1 MWFVWVWKSIFP
13 QLVFALSVYFFSSQW
28 CACEWKRL
36 GSTICLSLGSRWQWH
51 IKPVSKWMS
60 STKCPFQSP
69 KNKMGPQT
77 YSQNDK
83 RDGSPVQNHLCMICD
98 KAILQKFKSSVIH
111 IIIDVTIWRIF
122 AHSTVNSLQIFTQS
136 DVWHLSY
143 FLTLSPPI
151 TSFASLNICI
161 LNYYLG
167 KLFFWKKT
175 FSFAENFVSMLKY
188 LAKWIRRMVSS
199 FWIHLSM

>member
-1 MWFVWVWKSIFP
+1 MEKHMSSIGFCP
-13 QLVFALSVYFFSSQW
+13 VGLLFSSQW

-36 GSTICLSLGSRWQWH
+36 GSPTICLSLGSRWQWH

-143 FLTLSPPI
+143 FLTLSLPQLHHLPLWISAYWI
-151 TSFASLNICI
+151 TTLANFSSEKKPSVLLKISFQCWN
-161 LNYYLG
+161 
-167 KLFFWKKT
+167 T
-175 FSFAENFVSMLKY
+175 
-188 LAKWIRRMVSS
+188 
-199 FWIHLSM
+199 